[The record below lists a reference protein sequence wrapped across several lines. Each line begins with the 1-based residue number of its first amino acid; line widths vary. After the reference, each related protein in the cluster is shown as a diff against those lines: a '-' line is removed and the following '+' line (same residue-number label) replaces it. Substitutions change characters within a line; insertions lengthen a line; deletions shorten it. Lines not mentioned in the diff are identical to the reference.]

1 MLPSEA
7 FNASHYKITA
17 KVLSALL
24 AEQHLQTEI
33 WGQRAQR
40 AEDALNEE
48 MIRHAPEDPQGAEE
62 GRPVE
67 EAP

>member
-48 MIRHAPEDPQGAEE
+48 N
-62 GRPVE
+62 PVGE
-67 EAP
+67 SFNSKVTGTLR